1 MTRFDARGCAVS
13 GATANALDAW
23 ELALADVL
31 AWRAGA
37 DARLEAVVAEAPD
50 FVMARVL
57 QAWLLLAGRDPARAR
72 RARPVLERARRLRA
86 NTRERAHLAAIGAML
101 NDEYE
106 RAKTGLAALLRAQ
119 PRDVLA
125 LHVAQGLDYLTG
137 DVDALAARPALVRP
151 HWSPSMPGFHAVLA
165 MHAFGL
171 EERDDLRPAERLAHE
186 ALRLD
191 RRDARACHVIAHVH
205 EATGRAAAGERWLCA
220 HAGAW
225 ANGTVVA
232 THAWWHVALFQ
243 LEQKRPGTALA
254 TYDAHVRPAPHAPI
268 SDLLDGSALLWRLQ
282 LADVDAHA
290 RWHELADAWSP
301 HIDDRFCTFNDVHA
315 MLAFV
320 GAGDHRRADRL
331 ERTLRAA
338 AAQPSRHGD
347 TTRQI
352 GLPACRA
359 VRAFARGDDAR
370 ALALLASLPPV
381 AHRIGGS
388 HAQRDVLNLTLQRV
402 VQRLRRMRP
411 PARVAVTASV
421 AA

>member
-1 MTRFDARGCAVS
+1 MRRFDARGCAVS
-13 GATANALDAW
+13 CATANALDAW
-23 ELALADVL
+23 ELALGDVL
-31 AWRAGA
+31 AWRVGA
-37 DARLEAVVAEAPD
+37 DARLEAAVAEAPD
-50 FVMARVL
+50 FVMACVL

-72 RARPVLERARRLRA
+72 SARPVLEHARRLRA
-86 NTRERAHLAAIGAML
+86 NARERAHLAAIGAML
-101 NDEYE
+101 DDDYE
-106 RAKTGLAALLRAQ
+106 RAKAGLTALLRAQ

-125 LHVAQGLDYLTG
+125 LHVAHGLDYVTG

-151 HWSPSMPGFHAVLA
+151 HWSPSLPGFHAVLA

-171 EERDDLRPAERLAHE
+171 EERGDPAAAERLAHE

-191 RRDARACHVIAHVH
+191 RRDARAHHVIAHVH
-205 EATGRAAAGERWLCA
+205 EATGRAAAGERWLRT

-225 ANGTVVA
+225 AEGTVVA

-243 LEQKRPGTALA
+243 LEQQRPGAALA
-254 TYDAHVRPAPHAPI
+254 TYDARVRPAPHAPV

-282 LADVDAHA
+282 LADVDARA

-338 AAQPSRHGD
+338 AAQRSRHGD

-359 VRAFARGDDAR
+359 IRAFARGDDAR
-370 ALALLASLPPV
+370 ALTLLASLPPV

-402 VQRLRRMRP
+402 VQRLRR
-411 PARVAVTASV
+411 PAQAASTPAE